1 MLGIALALTPTV
13 MARSIS
19 SRNAILPRTQP
30 HRYPPQL
37 RFSQSKGTK
46 GEITVTKLLKSIL
59 KTAVY
64 ILDQA
69 DSAAADMRDRVTDQV
84 DRVSDQVSDL
94 TDRGRKA
101 IYGEDHT
108 LRNVL
113 TFAAGLGIGLG
124 AGVLL
129 APASGEETRSS
140 MRDKVQDIGDKVR
153 DQVRQ
158 RFSTSGGPR
167 PTGTDAL

>member
-1 MLGIALALTPTV
+1 
-13 MARSIS
+13 
-19 SRNAILPRTQP
+19 
-30 HRYPPQL
+30 
-37 RFSQSKGTK
+37 
-46 GEITVTKLLKSIL
+46 VTKLLKSIL

-69 DSAAADMRDRVTDQV
+69 DNAASDMRDHVSDQV
-84 DRVSDQVSDL
+84 GRVSDQVSEF
-94 TDRGRKA
+94 TDRGRRA

-113 TFAAGLGIGLG
+113 TFAAGLGVGLG
-124 AGVLL
+124 AAVLF

-140 MRDKVQDIGDKVR
+140 VRDKVQDIG

-158 RFSTSGGPR
+158 RFSTSSGPR
-167 PTGTDAL
+167 PTGTESL